1 MMLQK
6 LLRYQWFRD
15 SKVVALGAF
24 GITLLPQ
31 MALLGLSYFHALTYE
46 HDQLQSMTSLSAR
59 QMTSLIRAAEITL
72 KDLETYFSQD
82 QLNDARHLQLLQRTV
97 YRDPRFR
104 EIGVGNQEGAL
115 YLTSLGFIEP
125 PILLQDRARLDLSK
139 KELQILGPL
148 TTQVMQ
154 ERSLVLALP
163 TQDQG
168 EINILVDPILLSHWL
183 EINGLELGPDGYI
196 AFVRTADQEI
206 IDGAGQ
212 LPREDNLLSAQP
224 ARDRLQLSQS
234 LDNIGV
240 TIVVNVSR
248 EWILQDWWS
257 FFNLGVPIAL
267 LSSGLM
273 AIAANHFVALK
284 APMERDLRNALA
296 NDELELYYQPILD
309 IETEQ
314 CVGAEA
320 LLRWQHATRGL
331 LLPGTFIPL
340 AEKTKL
346 IIKIGE
352 WVVKQVMQNQSDFL
366 QKNPHLYI
374 SVNLSPVQI
383 SSDVHSKRILSLL
396 KTYPELAPQLLFEIT
411 ETVLVEDAQMH
422 IPEALANIRG
432 CGAKLALDDFG
443 SGYCGINYLSKLNVD
458 YLKIDRKFVS
468 GNAVTAQTAT
478 VLEGIIDLGHRL
490 QMTVVAE
497 GVETEAQRQTL
508 IKRGVR
514 YGQGYLWSRPMPAHE
529 FALFVADRP
538 LP

>member
-6 LLRYQWFRD
+6 LLQYRWFRG
-15 SKVVALGAF
+15 SKVLALGAF

-31 MALLGLSYFHALTYE
+31 MALLMLSYVLALTYE
-46 HDQLQSMTSLSAR
+46 RNELQSIASLSAR

-82 QLNDARHLQLLQRTV
+82 RLNDARHLQLLQRTV

-104 EIGVGNQEGAL
+104 EIGVVNEAGAL

-163 TQDQG
+163 TRGQG

-212 LPREDNLLSAQP
+212 LPREGNILSAQP

-234 LDNIGV
+234 LDDIGV

-248 EWILQDWWS
+248 AWILRDWRS
-257 FFNLGVPIAL
+257 FFQLGVPIAL
-267 LSSGLM
+267 LSSSLM
-273 AIAANHFVALK
+273 ALAAGHFVALK
-284 APMERDLRNALA
+284 AQMEQDLRKAIA
-296 NDELELYYQPILD
+296 SDELELYYQPILD

-320 LLRWQHATRGL
+320 LIRWQHATRGL
-331 LLPGTFIPL
+331 LLPDAFIPL

-352 WVVKQVMQNQSDFL
+352 WVIKQVL
-366 QKNPHLYI
+366 QTQADLLKKNPHLYI

-383 SSDVHSKRILSLL
+383 TSEAHSKRILSLL
-396 KTYPELAPQLLFEIT
+396 TTHPEIAPHLLFEIT
-411 ETVLVEDAQMH
+411 ENVLVEDAQMH
-422 IPEALANIRG
+422 IPEALASIRA

-468 GNAVTAQTAT
+468 GSDVTAQTAT
-478 VLEGIIDLGHRL
+478 VLEGIIDLGNRL

-508 IKRGVR
+508 IKKGVR

-529 FALFVADRP
+529 FALFVADSSP
-538 LP
+538 L

>member
-6 LLRYQWFRD
+6 LLHYRWFRG
-15 SKVVALGAF
+15 SKVLALGAF

-31 MALLGLSYFHALTYE
+31 MALLMLSYVLALTYE
-46 HDQLQSMTSLSAR
+46 RNELQSIASLSAR

-82 QLNDARHLQLLQRTV
+82 RLNDARHLQLLQRTV

-104 EIGVGNQEGAL
+104 EIGVVNEAGAL

-163 TQDQG
+163 TRGQG

-212 LPREDNLLSAQP
+212 LPREGNILSAQP

-234 LDNIGV
+234 LDDIGV

-248 EWILQDWWS
+248 AWILRDWRS
-257 FFNLGVPIAL
+257 FFQLGVPIAL
-267 LSSGLM
+267 LSSSLM
-273 AIAANHFVALK
+273 ALAAGHFVALK
-284 APMERDLRNALA
+284 AQMEQDLRKAIA
-296 NDELELYYQPILD
+296 SDELELYYQPILD

-320 LLRWQHATRGL
+320 LIRWQHATRGL
-331 LLPGTFIPL
+331 LLPDAFIPL

-352 WVVKQVMQNQSDFL
+352 WVIKQVL
-366 QKNPHLYI
+366 QTQADLLKKNPHLYI

-383 SSDVHSKRILSLL
+383 TSEAHSKRILSLL
-396 KTYPELAPQLLFEIT
+396 TTHPEIAPHLLFEIT
-411 ETVLVEDAQMH
+411 ENVLVEDAQMH
-422 IPEALANIRG
+422 IPEALASIRA

-468 GNAVTAQTAT
+468 GSDVTAQTAT
-478 VLEGIIDLGHRL
+478 VLEGIIDLGNRL

-508 IKRGVR
+508 IKKGVR

-529 FALFVADRP
+529 FALFVADSSP
-538 LP
+538 L

>member
-1 MMLQK
+1 MLQK
-6 LLRYQWFRD
+6 LLHYRWFRG
-15 SKVVALGAF
+15 SKVLALGAF

-31 MALLGLSYFHALTYE
+31 MALLGLSYVHALTYE
-46 HDQLQSMTSLSAR
+46 RNELQSIASLSAR

-82 QLNDARHLQLLQRTV
+82 RLNDARHLQLLQRTV

-104 EIGVGNQEGAL
+104 EIGVVNEAGAL

-163 TQDQG
+163 TQGQG

-212 LPREDNLLSAQP
+212 LPREGNILSAQP

-234 LDNIGV
+234 LDDIGV

-248 EWILQDWWS
+248 AWILRDWRS
-257 FFNLGVPIAL
+257 FFQLGVPIAL
-267 LSSGLM
+267 LSSSLM
-273 AIAANHFVALK
+273 ALAAGHFVALK
-284 APMERDLRNALA
+284 AQMEQDLRKAIA
-296 NDELELYYQPILD
+296 SDELELYYQPILD

-320 LLRWQHATRGL
+320 LIRWQHATRGL
-331 LLPGTFIPL
+331 LLPDAFIPL
-340 AEKTKL
+340 TEKTKL
-346 IIKIGE
+346 IVKIGE
-352 WVVKQVMQNQSDFL
+352 WVIKQVL
-366 QKNPHLYI
+366 QTQADLLKKNPHLYI

-383 SSDVHSKRILSLL
+383 TSEAHSKRILSLL
-396 KTYPELAPQLLFEIT
+396 TTHPEIAPHLLFEIT
-411 ETVLVEDAQMH
+411 ENVLVEDAQMH
-422 IPEALANIRG
+422 IPEALASIRA

-468 GNAVTAQTAT
+468 GSDVTAQTAT

>member
-1 MMLQK
+1 
-6 LLRYQWFRD
+6 
-15 SKVVALGAF
+15 
-24 GITLLPQ
+24 
-31 MALLGLSYFHALTYE
+31 MALLMLSYVHALTYE
-46 HDQLQSMTSLSAR
+46 RNELQSIASLSAR

-82 QLNDARHLQLLQRTV
+82 RLNDARHLQLLQRTV

-104 EIGVGNQEGAL
+104 EIGVVNEAGAL

-163 TQDQG
+163 TQGQG

-212 LPREDNLLSAQP
+212 LPREGNILSAQP

-234 LDNIGV
+234 LDDIGV

-248 EWILQDWWS
+248 AWILRDWRS
-257 FFNLGVPIAL
+257 FFQLGVPIAL
-267 LSSGLM
+267 LSSSLM
-273 AIAANHFVALK
+273 ALAAGHFVALK
-284 APMERDLRNALA
+284 AQMEQDLRKAIA

-320 LLRWQHATRGL
+320 LIRWQHAARGL
-331 LLPGTFIPL
+331 LLPDAFIPL

-352 WVVKQVMQNQSDFL
+352 WVIKQVL
-366 QKNPHLYI
+366 QTQADLLKKNPHLYI

-383 SSDVHSKRILSLL
+383 TSEAHSKRILSLL
-396 KTYPELAPQLLFEIT
+396 KTHPEIAPHLLFEIT
-411 ETVLVEDAQMH
+411 ENVLVEDAQMH
-422 IPEALANIRG
+422 IPEALASIRA

-468 GNAVTAQTAT
+468 GSDVTAQTAT
-478 VLEGIIDLGHRL
+478 VLEGIIDLGNRL

-508 IKRGVR
+508 IKKGVR

-529 FALFVADRP
+529 FALFVAESSP
-538 LP
+538 L

>member
-1 MMLQK
+1 MLQK
-6 LLRYQWFRD
+6 LLHYRWFRG
-15 SKVVALGAF
+15 SKLLALGAF

-31 MALLGLSYFHALTYE
+31 MALLILSYVHALTYE
-46 HDQLQSMTSLSAR
+46 RNELQSIASLSAR

-82 QLNDARHLQLLQRTV
+82 RLNDARHLQLLQRTV

-104 EIGVGNQEGAL
+104 EIGVVNEAGAL

-163 TQDQG
+163 TQGQG

-212 LPREDNLLSAQP
+212 LPREGNILSAQP

-234 LDNIGV
+234 LDDIGV

-248 EWILQDWWS
+248 AWILRDWRS
-257 FFNLGVPIAL
+257 FFQLGVPIAL
-267 LSSGLM
+267 LSSSLM
-273 AIAANHFVALK
+273 ALAAGHFVALK
-284 APMERDLRNALA
+284 AQMEQDLRKAIA
-296 NDELELYYQPILD
+296 SDELELYYQPILD

-320 LLRWQHATRGL
+320 LIRWQHATRGL
-331 LLPGTFIPL
+331 LLPDAFIPL
-340 AEKTKL
+340 TEKTKL
-346 IIKIGE
+346 IVKIGE
-352 WVVKQVMQNQSDFL
+352 WVIKQVL
-366 QKNPHLYI
+366 QTQADLLKKNPHLYI

-383 SSDVHSKRILSLL
+383 TSEAHSKRILSLL
-396 KTYPELAPQLLFEIT
+396 TTHPEIAPHLLFEIT
-411 ETVLVEDAQMH
+411 ENVLVEDAQMH
-422 IPEALANIRG
+422 IPEALASIRA

-468 GNAVTAQTAT
+468 GSDVTAQTAT
-478 VLEGIIDLGHRL
+478 VLEGIIDLGNRL

-508 IKRGVR
+508 IKKGVR

-529 FALFVADRP
+529 FALFVADSSP
-538 LP
+538 L

>member
-1 MMLQK
+1 MLQK
-6 LLRYQWFRD
+6 LLHYRWFRG
-15 SKVVALGAF
+15 SKVLALGAV

-31 MALLGLSYFHALTYE
+31 MALLILSYVHALTYE
-46 HDQLQSMTSLSAR
+46 RNELQSIASLSAR

-82 QLNDARHLQLLQRTV
+82 RLNDARHLQLLQRTV

-104 EIGVGNQEGAL
+104 EIGVVNEAGAL

-163 TQDQG
+163 TRGQG

-212 LPREDNLLSAQP
+212 LPREGNILSAQP

-234 LDNIGV
+234 LDDIGV

-248 EWILQDWWS
+248 AWILRDWRS
-257 FFNLGVPIAL
+257 FFQLGVPIAL
-267 LSSGLM
+267 LSSSLM
-273 AIAANHFVALK
+273 ALAAGHFVALK
-284 APMERDLRNALA
+284 AQMEQDLRKAIA
-296 NDELELYYQPILD
+296 SDELELYYQPILD

-320 LLRWQHATRGL
+320 LIRWQHATRGL
-331 LLPGTFIPL
+331 LLPDAFIPL

-352 WVVKQVMQNQSDFL
+352 WVIKQVL
-366 QKNPHLYI
+366 QTQADLLKKNPHLYI

-383 SSDVHSKRILSLL
+383 TSEAHSKRILSLL
-396 KTYPELAPQLLFEIT
+396 TTHPEIAPHLLFEIT
-411 ETVLVEDAQMH
+411 ENVLVEDAQMH
-422 IPEALANIRG
+422 IPEALASIRA

-468 GNAVTAQTAT
+468 GSDVTAQTAT
-478 VLEGIIDLGHRL
+478 VLEGIIDLGNRL

-508 IKRGVR
+508 IKKGVR

-529 FALFVADRP
+529 FALFVADSSP
-538 LP
+538 L